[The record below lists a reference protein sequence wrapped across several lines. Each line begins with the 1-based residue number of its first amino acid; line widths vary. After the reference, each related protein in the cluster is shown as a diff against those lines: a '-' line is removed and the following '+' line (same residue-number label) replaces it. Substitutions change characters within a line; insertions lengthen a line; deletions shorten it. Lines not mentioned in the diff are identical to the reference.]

1 MPDQAEIPVPNNN
14 NAQLHYHLVFL
25 YGTSAGRSA
34 FDELISLLEKH
45 PSKILPLPRQLDQR
59 DVILITYG
67 DQVQT
72 EHEKPLATLAKF
84 SEKWLSEIVSTIHIL
99 PFYPYSSDDG
109 FSVIDYTRV
118 DPQLGTWE
126 DISAIGRNFRLMFD
140 FVINHISS
148 SSAWFRAFLQGDEK
162 YSDYFI
168 VVEGQPDLSRVIRPR
183 TFPLL
188 TAFKAQSGEKQVWT
202 TFSEDQIDLKFS
214 NPAVLLEMLR
224 VLMLY
229 IERGAEFVRL
239 DAIAYL
245 WKEIG
250 TSCIHRPQTHRI
262 VQLLRSFLEIYA
274 PHVRLITETNVPHQ
288 DNLSYFGDGTDE
300 AQLVYNFALP
310 PLILHTFLSGSAL
323 PLSNW
328 VKSLHLPS
336 EQVTF
341 FNFLASH
348 DGIGITPCKGL
359 IPDADYQALV
369 ERILAHGGNVSYK
382 NNPDGSRSPYE
393 LNINYFD
400 ALSNPHSPE
409 PLEIAVARFL
419 AAHAIMLCLV
429 GVPGIYFHS
438 LVGSRSWF
446 AGVEQSGRYR
456 TINRQKLSLLQL
468 ERELEDDN
476 SIRSRV
482 YSGLSMLLGIRRL
495 HPAFAP
501 HAEQYVLDYG
511 DGCFALLRVSE
522 DQGESILCL
531 HNVRAKTVQL
541 EMQPEQLWN
550 FSDSRLVDLIS
561 GQDFQGTNNLT
572 LTLLPYQICWIGI
585 AKYLRK

>member
-1 MPDQAEIPVPNNN
+1 MPDQAEIPVTNNN
-14 NAQLHYHLVFL
+14 NAQLHDHLVFL
-25 YGTSAGRSA
+25 YGTSAGRIA
-34 FDELISLLEKH
+34 FEELKSLLEKF
-45 PSKILPLPRQLDQR
+45 PINALPIMRQLDQR

-67 DQVQT
+67 DQVQA

-84 SEKWLSEIVSTIHIL
+84 SEKWLSEIVSMIHIL

-126 DISAIGRNFRLMFD
+126 DISAIRQKFRLMFD
-140 FVINHISS
+140 LVINHVSS
-148 SSAWFRAFLQGDEK
+148 RSAWFRAFLQDDEK
-162 YSDYFI
+162 FTNYFI
-168 VVEGQPDLSRVIRPR
+168 VVEGQPDLSSVTRPR
-183 TFPLL
+183 TLPLL
-188 TAFKAQSGEKQVWT
+188 TTFKTQSGEKQVWT
-202 TFSEDQIDLKFS
+202 TFSDDQIDLNFN

-224 VLMLY
+224 VLLIY

-250 TSCIHRPQTHRI
+250 TSCIHLPQTHRI
-262 VQLLRSFLEIYA
+262 VKLLRSFLDIYA
-274 PHVRLITETNVPHQ
+274 PQVRLITETNVPHQ
-288 DNLSYFGDGTDE
+288 DNLSYFGSGTDE
-300 AQLVYNFALP
+300 TQLVYNFALP
-310 PLILHTFLSGSAL
+310 PLVLHTFLSESART
-323 PLSNW
+323 LSNW

-336 EQVTF
+336 KQVTF

-359 IPDADYQALV
+359 VPDADYHALV
-369 ERILAHGGNVSYK
+369 ERVLAHGGNVSYK

-393 LNINYFD
+393 LNISYFD
-400 ALSNPHSPE
+400 ALSNPNSQE

-438 LVGSRSWF
+438 LFGSRSWF
-446 AGVEQSGRYR
+446 AGVEQSGRFR
-456 TINRQKLSLLQL
+456 TINRQKLSLQQL
-468 ERELEDDN
+468 EAELEDEH
-476 SIRSRV
+476 SIRWRV
-482 YSGLSMLLGIRRL
+482 FTGLSKLLGIRRL

-501 HAEQYVLDYG
+501 HAEQHVLDYG
-511 DGCFALLRVSE
+511 DECFALLRVTE

-531 HNVRAKTVQL
+531 HNVLAETVQL
-541 EMQPEQLWN
+541 EIQPAQLWN
-550 FSDSRLVDLIS
+550 YPDRHLVDLIS
-561 GQDFQGTNNLT
+561 GQDFQNTNILIIT
-572 LTLLPYQICWIGI
+572 LHPYQVRWIGL
-585 AKYLRK
+585 AN